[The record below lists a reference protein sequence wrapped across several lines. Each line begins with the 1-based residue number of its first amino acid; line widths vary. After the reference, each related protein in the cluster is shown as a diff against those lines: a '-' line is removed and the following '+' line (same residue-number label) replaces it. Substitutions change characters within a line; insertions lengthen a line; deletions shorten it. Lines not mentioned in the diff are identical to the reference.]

1 MGSVDAIPNAFIRLD
16 DILIP
21 LWQVQRA
28 MDTIGPLDRPSDYLA
43 PFCYD
48 VMLTDIKPEDL
59 PGMLSLTL
67 GIDYLS
73 PATGN
78 SSWPVIGKVWG
89 PNRRLLVTLPVSLG
103 TISINVHFI
112 FDTGA
117 PTTYIAKSV
126 LHGLSIEEWEL
137 FEKPVKVNGFRIQL
151 TVSDTTKVYQG
162 DDQFVDCHFK
172 GLNVLGM
179 DYLDRVNALLKVDC
193 STGIVSLD
201 RQPD

>member
-1 MGSVDAIPNAFIRLD
+1 MRLD
-16 DILIP
+16 NIIIP
-21 LWQVQRA
+21 LWQVQRT
-28 MDTIGPLDRPSDYLA
+28 MDTIGPLDRPSDYLP

-48 VMLTDIKPEDL
+48 VMLTDIQPEDL
-59 PGMLSLTL
+59 PGKLSLAL

-73 PATGN
+73 PATGD
-78 SSWPVIGKVWG
+78 SSWPVIGKLWG

-103 TISINVHFI
+103 AISINVHFI

-117 PTTYIAKSV
+117 PTTYIAESV

-137 FEKPVKVNGFRIQL
+137 FEKPVKVNGVRIQL
-151 TVSDTTKVYQG
+151 TVSDTAKFHQG
-162 DDQFVDCHFK
+162 DNRFVDCHFK

-179 DYLDRVNALLKVDC
+179 EYVDRVNALLKVDF
-193 STGIVSLD
+193 STRIVSLD